1 MAQVPP
7 ITQKQFGPINLYG
20 NPIDRPDGSASLVR
34 DFRVMPGNWLRLRSG
49 RIAKRNL
56 TSAWDVLQIQPVSIS
71 GALGSAY
78 HLAQITY
85 SGSDSKI
92 VKVMISTGGAITFDE
107 TGLEQLVHAQYTD
120 LATRVTPI
128 VNLPDSV
135 IFGNGWGYIPLSGGS
150 DIVTPVPFFTQID
163 RNGAVRYF
171 GLPLWP
177 EAFDRTAS
185 STQPTVQFNSG
196 TYTPGS
202 NTNCNTITTSITIH
216 VGLYNTVTGHYSNT
230 YNCGTLTAS
239 GGYGTIRVVD
249 AWNMNYATHGSTETA
264 ELKLVFYAT
273 LDGFEVPYLI
283 LTDAQDGPFTAAVG
297 THNVDLA
304 ITEATDNG
312 WILDLTKRAPYN
324 NYPPRQMSSAWY
336 TNGRLYGI
344 LYEFYDN
351 PGHNSQVPAPDPME
365 ITDKDQASVCW
376 SEAEGSSRT
385 QDFVGDPLQSWPPNN
400 ISPVPSGERPLA
412 GTAAPNNIDSVVWTA
427 THTFLLT
434 EQADGI
440 HEWTCIADSHGLYN
454 VSNAGLKLFKKT
466 RHGIMWVTQR
476 KQIAIYKG
484 GEDIEIVS
492 QDYDPL
498 LKSQTP
504 TNAAYFYDPV
514 NFVDRFQVF
523 WSNGSVIHDFHTGGY
538 LTTEPHAVRAGAMI
552 ATTTGDTY
560 LVIAAGT
567 LNSAMGFFAIEGLPD
582 QSYAI
587 PRVDQLFTGTS
598 GQTTST
604 NELPE
609 GIWLGNWE
617 DFEDILQRKEM
628 QYIHLLGDGALSST
642 LSGYPMRTEFF
653 SDFSAAVSI
662 GGGTIVNPAKE
673 AQSLTDRLYIYKISA
688 PHHRW
693 WKINLRMRSH
703 YADGGGIYF
712 ADPSTEGDLSTN
724 FYGSIMAMLFSKS
737 DRVNY
742 K

>member
-1 MAQVPP
+1 VAQVPP

-120 LATRVTPI
+120 LASRVAPI

-135 IFGNGWGYIPLSGGS
+135 IFGNGYGYIDEADNKSPK
-150 DIVTPVPFFTQID
+150 PFLTQISAA
-163 RNGAVRYF
+163 GVVRYF
-171 GLPLWP
+171 GLAMRPNNF
-177 EAFDRTAS
+177 ERTAVS
-185 STQPTVQFNSG
+185 DPPAALFYPSASPPSPAPSG
-196 TYTPGS
+196 S
-202 NTNCNTITTSITIH
+202 AVNQITTSVTIH
-216 VGLYNTVTGHYSNT
+216 IGLYNATTGHYSNT
-230 YNCGTLTAS
+230 YDCGTLTAS
-239 GGYGTIRVVD
+239 GGAGYIRINRASSV
-249 AWNMNYATHGSTETA
+249 NYATHGSTETA
-264 ELKLVFYAT
+264 ELFYVAYAT
-273 LDGFEVPYLI
+273 LDGFQVPYLI
-283 LTDAQDGPFTAAVG
+283 LKSDLSGPLTTAVG
-297 THNVDLA
+297 STYFDLNVSA
-304 ITEATDNG
+304 STDNG
-312 WILDLTKRAPYN
+312 WVLDLTKRAPYN
-324 NYPPRQMSSAWY
+324 NYPPRQMSATWY
-336 TNGRLYGI
+336 TNGRTYGI
-344 LYEFYDN
+344 LYEFYDQ
-351 PGHNSQVPAPDPME
+351 PGYTAPPYVTPFA
-365 ITDKDQASVCW
+365 ITDKDMASVCW

-412 GTAAPNNIDSVVWTA
+412 GTAAPNNIDSIVWTA

-498 LKSQTP
+498 LKGQTP
-504 TNAAYFYDPV
+504 TNSAYFYDPV
-514 NFVDRFQVF
+514 NFVDRFQVY

-538 LTTEPHAVRAGAMI
+538 LTTEPHEVRAGAMI

-567 LNSAMGFFAIEGLPD
+567 LNAAMGFFAIEGLPD

-653 SDFSAAVSI
+653 SDFSAAVAI
-662 GGGTIVNPAKE
+662 GSGTIVNPAKE
-673 AQSLTDRLYIYKISA
+673 AQSLTDRLYIYKISN